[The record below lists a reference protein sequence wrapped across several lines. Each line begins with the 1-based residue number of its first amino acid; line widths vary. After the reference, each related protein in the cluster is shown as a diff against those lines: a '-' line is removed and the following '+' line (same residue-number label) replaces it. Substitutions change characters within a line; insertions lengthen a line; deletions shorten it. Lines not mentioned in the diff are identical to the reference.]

1 MLLDDVLEDLRH
13 VENGGRLMDKPLAG
27 RAADTMEMLLE
38 INRCQEEQL
47 AYFKELQAEGRLK
60 ILAPLGGERCETCQN
75 YNPFEGKLCG
85 RCMVRMR
92 TNKRGEKVG
101 GPLFVTRSKKGC
113 RDYRKKEEK

>member
-1 MLLDDVLEDLRH
+1 MLLDEVLEDLRH

-85 RCMVRMR
+85 ICMVRMR

-101 GPLFVTRSKKGC
+101 GPLFVTRSKRAC